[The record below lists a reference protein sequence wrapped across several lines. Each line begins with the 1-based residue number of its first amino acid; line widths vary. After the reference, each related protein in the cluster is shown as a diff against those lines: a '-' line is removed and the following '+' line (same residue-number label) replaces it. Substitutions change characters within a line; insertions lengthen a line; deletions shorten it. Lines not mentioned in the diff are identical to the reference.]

1 MPNGKC
7 FKGLSHPPKADTRE
21 VINAIFYTDGWVLE
35 IIEDLI
41 EIGVTVLNPQHAC
54 MGTPR
59 VGQIAGGRV
68 CIRTDIDRQWVIP
81 YGTPEEV
88 AAAVKEAIGAFGRF
102 NGGVLLHGEIGPE
115 VPLENI
121 EALYSSFYEYGR
133 YPLTWLET

>member
-68 CIRTDIDRQWVIP
+68 CIRTNIDRQWVIP

-88 AAAVKEAIGAFGRF
+88 VAAVKKAIGTF
-102 NGGVLLHGEIGPE
+102 VLQRWCAASWGNRTGCAPGKHRSTL
-115 VPLENI
+115 L
-121 EALYSSFYEYGR
+121 LF
-133 YPLTWLET
+133 L